1 MAGLVG
7 EVAYWT
13 RLFYFSSS
21 KNGPSGFVRRGENS
35 RTLHFNPTLEKYRSL
50 VNNLCHS
57 CHMYVTY

>member
-7 EVAYWT
+7 EVAYWA
-13 RLFYFSSS
+13 RLFFFFS
-21 KNGPSGFVRRGENS
+21 KIGPSGFVRRGEKS
-35 RTLHFNPTLEKYRSL
+35 RTLHFNPSRLEKYRNL